1 MKSIVQNVIKW
12 LQTIPEEKGELPEIK
27 PEVDKPF
34 SDDTP
39 RQVSPG
45 HWKITRR
52 KNRNKL

>member
-27 PEVDKPF
+27 PEVDRPF